1 MMMIRVRLCSM
12 ALSALL
18 AGAAG
23 GQPSNEFFAMD
34 TAMVKKLGTPLERSD
49 IEMLAAL
56 GYRGVA
62 PIASDQAAW
71 KHLTEKLIPLLDAN
85 KLKLYAVYSSARVDR
100 SAFDIDPGIQQNLAA
115 LKPRGTILWLPVTSK
130 DFKPSDPAAD
140 SMAVAA
146 VREVADAAARYGLS
160 VSLYPHFGNLI
171 ERVEDAVRIAEKTGH
186 QNVGVTFNLCHW
198 LRTDGPDS
206 MARVLKLALPR
217 LSLVTINGADR
228 NGHDWGQLIQPLGR
242 GDFDIGELLAELK
255 RLGYRGPI
263 GLQGYD
269 VANHLGIEPSDNL
282 RRSMAAWKDYGKGSR
297 RKMALAQKARWA
309 KIKGEAEPPTPAPA
323 PKPKRKLSAAGRKAI
338 IAATKKRWAA
348 VRAAKKA

>member
-49 IEMLAAL
+49 IETLAAL

-71 KHLTEKLIPLLDAN
+71 KHLTEKLIPLLDEN
-85 KLKLYAVYSSARVDR
+85 KLKLYVVYSSVRVDR
-100 SAFDIDPGIQQNLAA
+100 SAIDIDPGIKQNLVA
-115 LKPRGTILWLPVTSK
+115 LKGRGTIIWLPIASK
-130 DFKPSDPAAD
+130 DFKPSDPAGD

-206 MARVLKLALPR
+206 MDRVLKLAMPR

-228 NGHDWGQLIQPLGR
+228 NGKDWGQLIQPLDR

-269 VANHLGIEPSDNL
+269 VANHLRIEPGENL
-282 RRSMAAWKDYGKGSR
+282 RRSMVAWRDYV
-297 RKMALAQKARWA
+297 
-309 KIKGEAEPPTPAPA
+309 
-323 PKPKRKLSAAGRKAI
+323 KRSQ
-338 IAATKKRWAA
+338 
-348 VRAAKKA
+348 

>member
-1 MMMIRVRLCSM
+1 MRIRLCGM

-18 AGAAG
+18 AVAAG
-23 GQPSNEFFAMD
+23 AQPSNEFFAMD

-62 PIASDQAAW
+62 PVAWDKAAW
-71 KHLTEKLIPLLDAN
+71 EHLTGKLIPLLDGE

-100 SAFDIDPGIQQNLAA
+100 GAIAIDPGIQQNLAA
-115 LKPRGTILWLPVTSK
+115 LKGRGTIVWLPVASK
-130 DFKPSDPAAD
+130 DFKPSDPAGD
-140 SMAVAA
+140 TRAVAA

-171 ERVEDAVRIAEKTGH
+171 ERVEDAVRIAEKTGRD
-186 QNVGVTFNLCHW
+186 NVGVTFNLCHW

-206 MARVLKLALPR
+206 MSRVLKLAMPR

-228 NGHDWGQLIQPLGR
+228 NGKDWGQLIQPLDR
-242 GDFDIGELLAELK
+242 GDFDVGELLAELK

-269 VANHLGIEPSDNL
+269 VANHLRIEPAENL
-282 RRSMAAWKDYGKGSR
+282 RRSMAAWRDY
-297 RKMALAQKARWA
+297 A
-309 KIKGEAEPPTPAPA
+309 K
-323 PKPKRKLSAAGRKAI
+323 RSQ
-338 IAATKKRWAA
+338 
-348 VRAAKKA
+348 

>member
-1 MMMIRVRLCSM
+1 MRIRLGGM

-18 AGAAG
+18 AAAAG
-23 GQPSNEFFAMD
+23 AQPSYEFFAMD

-62 PIASDQAAW
+62 PIASDPAAW
-71 KHLTEKLIPLLDAN
+71 QRLTETLIPLLDAN

-100 SAFDIDPGIQQNLAA
+100 SAFDIDPGIRQNLAA
-115 LKPRGTILWLPVTSK
+115 LKGRGTIIWLPVTSK
-130 DFKPSDPAAD
+130 DFKPSDPAGDA
-140 SMAVAA
+140 MAVAA

-171 ERVEDAVRIAEKTGH
+171 ERVDDAVRIAEKTGR

-206 MARVLKLALPR
+206 MACVLKLAMPR

-228 NGHDWGQLIQPLGR
+228 NGKDWGQLIQPLDR
-242 GDFDIGELLAELK
+242 GDFDIGALLAELK

-269 VANHLGIEPSDNL
+269 VANHLGIEPGENL
-282 RRSMAAWKDYGKGSR
+282 RRSMSAWRNAAWRDYVKPSR
-297 RKMALAQKARWA
+297 
-309 KIKGEAEPPTPAPA
+309 
-323 PKPKRKLSAAGRKAI
+323 
-338 IAATKKRWAA
+338 
-348 VRAAKKA
+348 

>member
-1 MMMIRVRLCSM
+1 MRFRLCGM
-12 ALSALL
+12 ALPALL
-18 AGAAG
+18 AAAAG
-23 GQPSNEFFAMD
+23 AQPSYEFFAMD

-62 PIASDQAAW
+62 PIASDPAAW
-71 KHLTEKLIPLLDAN
+71 QRLTETLIPLLDAN

-100 SAFDIDPGIQQNLAA
+100 SAFDIDPGIRQNLAA
-115 LKPRGTILWLPVTSK
+115 LKGRGTIVWLPVTSK
-130 DFKPSDPAAD
+130 DFKPSDPAGDA
-140 SMAVAA
+140 MAVAA

-171 ERVEDAVRIAEKTGH
+171 ERVDDAVRIAEKTGR

-206 MARVLKLALPR
+206 MARVQKLAMPR

-228 NGHDWGQLIQPLGR
+228 NGKDWGQLIQPLDR
-242 GDFDIGELLAELK
+242 GDFDIGALLAELK

-269 VANHLGIEPSDNL
+269 VANHLGIEPGENL
-282 RRSMAAWKDYGKGSR
+282 RRSMSAWRNAAWRDYVKPSR
-297 RKMALAQKARWA
+297 
-309 KIKGEAEPPTPAPA
+309 
-323 PKPKRKLSAAGRKAI
+323 
-338 IAATKKRWAA
+338 
-348 VRAAKKA
+348 